1 MSLRRSLRKGVNR
14 FYLLRA
20 LSWSR
25 IDLAHYVASLQQGR
39 PFSFSRFG
47 DGEWSAILGRD
58 GANCDG
64 HVYFPELGER
74 LRDTIFHPLDYHYAF
89 QPKAMDLDGREIAR
103 FIGKHGVQLAWHD
116 ADVFHDANLAG
127 GLYPLVEQLRKMD
140 VVVVGASHLKHLKE
154 DVFSYVDYVEI
165 PPENCFL
172 KVDEI
177 KEQILD
183 VAQGRSGLVFS
194 LSASMAAN
202 VLIHDLYPLIGR
214 DHWMIDFGSL
224 WDIYAGVKSRGVYR
238 KNDWS
243 SLIRN
248 NLGGNQ
254 R

>member
-25 IDLAHYVASLQQGR
+25 IGLAHYVASLQEGR
-39 PFSFSRFG
+39 LFSFSRFG
-47 DGEWSAILGRD
+47 DGEWSAILGRS

-74 LRDTIFHPLDYHYAF
+74 LRQAILDPMQYYYAF
-89 QPKAMDLDGREIAR
+89 QPKAMDLDGRAIAR
-103 FIGKHGVQLAWHD
+103 FIRHQGVQFAWHD

-127 GLYPLVEQLRKMD
+127 NLFPLVEQLRKMD
-140 VVVVGASHLKHLKE
+140 VVVVGAEHLRHLNE
-154 DVFSYVDYVEI
+154 GVFPYVDYIEI

-172 KVDEI
+172 EVDTI
-177 KEQILD
+177 KEQMLE
-183 VAQGRSGLVFS
+183 VARERSHMVFA

-214 DHWMIDFGSL
+214 EHWMIDFGSL
-224 WDIYAGVKSRGVYR
+224 WDIYVGVKSRGVYR
-238 KNDWS
+238 KHDWF
-243 SLIRN
+243 SLIRR
-248 NLGGNQ
+248 NLGENQ